1 MSIWY
6 CKIGT
11 LHEIDLPNGA
21 DWPMRKA
28 IRQAFAGLT
37 GQDDEFCFSGW
48 SAELTECE
56 LAVVENREPVRELV
70 ANESPEMLR
79 AALTAERGRA
89 NRAEADAVEA
99 WRQVH
104 LFKAEAGGPDGF
116 ATWKDAAIDERLRR
130 VKAETERADR
140 AEAELAVLRNN
151 QLGPVSEGP
160 LKALGAWIADH
171 TDDDTWPAAER
182 YLNAA
187 LAERDA
193 LRERMARLVGAIEK
207 VQDIAGRDI
216 RSLHGYAASLVQ
228 IIGVTRT
235 ALEGK

>member
-130 VKAETERADR
+130 VKAETERAD
-140 AEAELAVLRNN
+140 
-151 QLGPVSEGP
+151 
-160 LKALGAWIADH
+160 
-171 TDDDTWPAAER
+171 
-182 YLNAA
+182 
-187 LAERDA
+187 
-193 LRERMARLVGAIEK
+193 LRERVARLVGAMERYFEAK
-207 VQDIAGRDI
+207 QYAMSYASLPDARDDIAEAFEQAELLMSD
-216 RSLHGYAASLVQ
+216 
-228 IIGVTRT
+228 